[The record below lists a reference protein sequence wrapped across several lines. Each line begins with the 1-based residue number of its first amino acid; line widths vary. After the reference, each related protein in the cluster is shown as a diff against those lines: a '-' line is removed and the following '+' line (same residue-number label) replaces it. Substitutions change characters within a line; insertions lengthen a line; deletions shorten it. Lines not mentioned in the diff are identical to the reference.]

1 MKNVKRLMALA
12 LAFIICA
19 TTANANVAD
28 AATGSGITNDNT
40 DGNGYYVKLQKLD
53 GCDLTA
59 DDVYGITF
67 YLGLDGY
74 KDGEY
79 PNGAVGPNSVSTGW
93 GQVEF
98 AIESKE
104 LVFDT
109 SNNSVTYLSSSPVFS
124 AKDFEGKDAYREF
137 FIVNYG
143 SPAPF
148 SVKDWAI
155 LGKGGKQLW
164 TSAGKVG
171 GNTSS
176 GDDDSDDGKKTTST
190 GKLPQTGVVSTSV
203 FVGLGATLIGAGV
216 ALRKKE
222 DEE

>member
-12 LAFIICA
+12 LTFIICA

-28 AATGSGITNDNT
+28 AATGTGITNDNT
-40 DGNGYYVKLQKLD
+40 DGNGYYVKLQKLS

-79 PNGAVGPNSVSTGW
+79 PNGAVGPNSASTGW

-98 AIESKE
+98 AVESKE

-124 AKDFEGKDAYREF
+124 AKDFASKDDYREF

-171 GNTSS
+171 GSTGSDEKTSDS
-176 GDDDSDDGKKTTST
+176 GNKTTST